1 MTTIDEQARTMTI
14 RLLVEEIRPSLAGQK
29 PEVIGAVL
37 GELVALYI
45 AGHHPSHRR
54 EVRQLFLELIDHKVP
69 IALDEIIS
77 DGTVPKEW
85 KHANG

>member
-14 RLLVEEIRPSLAGQK
+14 RLLVEEIRPLLAGQK

-45 AGHHPSHRR
+45 ASHHPSHRR
-54 EVRQLFLELIDHKVP
+54 EVRQLFLKLVDLKVS
-69 IALDEIIS
+69 IALDEMIS
-77 DGTVPKEW
+77 DGAVPKEW